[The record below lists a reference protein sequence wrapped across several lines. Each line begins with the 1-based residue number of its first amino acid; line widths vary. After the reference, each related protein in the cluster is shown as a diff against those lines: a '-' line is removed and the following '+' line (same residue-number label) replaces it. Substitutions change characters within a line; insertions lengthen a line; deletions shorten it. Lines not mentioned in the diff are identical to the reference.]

1 MYKNERFR
9 LDVAQIRYS
18 DREIVALKTVALV
31 KEYFPEGIAL
41 AEIEGLL
48 SDIRGKLAS
57 GMITY
62 TSPLDMAQEND
73 AMGQRYVNRINK
85 LLGG

>member
-1 MYKNERFR
+1 MDKNERFR
-9 LDVAQIRYS
+9 LDVAQTRYS
-18 DREIVALKTVALV
+18 DRKYVAYKTVELV
-31 KEYFPEGIAL
+31 KEYFPEGITL

-48 SDIRGKLAS
+48 SDIRDELAS